1 MKSDASPLV
10 SKLTLLVLTLILGC
24 LVLLVVRAYLPG
36 GSRAATT
43 VAENESSI
51 PADDSQPTANPLP
64 APIVKRNPLGASAFR
79 AATNVTVPIARR
91 TEPELRT
98 EAAND
103 QANIGATTFGSGDEP
118 AVDVIDTLAA
128 NGSALLAGIVTLSGT
143 PKPEIPID
151 LGKTCGPLRSKP
163 VTTRHYVVGPQGQ
176 LANVVVSIR
185 SGLLR
190 KYGPVQP
197 APVLDQVSCM
207 FEPYMMGV
215 VAGQTFQIR
224 NSDPTM
230 HNVHATPRLNKE
242 FNLGQ
247 PLQGQVTE
255 RSFPL
260 PEMFIRLKCDVHPWM
275 FTYVSVFD
283 HPYFAVTDTNG
294 FFQLPAQIPAGNYV
308 IGASHLKTGIE
319 LTQEVTLREGEQ
331 RSIQFQFTVPSS
343 AQQQGNVVRSN

>member
-36 GSRAATT
+36 RSRAVTT
-43 VAENESSI
+43 VAENDTAAS
-51 PADDSQPTANPLP
+51 ADDSQPGANPLP
-64 APIVKRNPLGASAFR
+64 APIVKRNSSSASAFR
-79 AATNVTVPIARR
+79 GPTNVAVPIARR

-98 EAAND
+98 EAASD
-103 QANIGATTFGSGDEP
+103 RATIRATAFGSGGEP
-118 AVDVIDTLAA
+118 AIDVIETLAA

-143 PKPEIPID
+143 PKSEVPIA
-151 LGKTCGPLRSKP
+151 LGSTCGPLQSKP

-197 APVLDQVSCM
+197 APVLDQVGCM

-215 VAGQTFQIR
+215 AAGQTFQIR

-230 HNVHATPRLNKE
+230 HNVHATPKINRE

-255 RSFPL
+255 RSLPL

-275 FTYVSVFD
+275 FAYVSVFD

-308 IGASHLKTGIE
+308 IGASHLKTGID

-343 AQQQGNVVRSN
+343 AQPQGNVVRSN